1 MSYPFEMIA
10 KRIAMLICASLA
22 LIIGSCTGPFSSPDV
37 EPGINLEPAPADST
51 IAMPAGSCV
60 PIMVPKE
67 FIFLSWYEL
76 IDIRAENMLEKY
88 LDTSAEWRMRKLAE
102 AGFNTYF
109 DYRLNSLEEAE
120 ALLTLGDKTG
130 MNIIVECPELHD
142 PSQTADAVEAMSAH
156 PSLYAYNVWDEPELF
171 EYPEMISRIKEI
183 YKYDTIH
190 PCYVNL
196 FPNYGWDDWVEEK
209 YLETLRHYLKN
220 VPISFLSFDYY
231 PVVMDGENRVLRDA
245 WYHNL
250 EDIRTAANEAKI
262 PIWSFALA
270 KPHGPYPIPTLADL
284 RIQHFSNLV
293 YGAVAF
299 QYFTTS
305 WIVWNDAVN
314 STVYPIVKQ
323 VNKELKQM
331 EPIFLGADIKD
342 IWHTGETIPRGT
354 KALTSYPSGITNIKT
369 GNEGTVVSFFT
380 NKGRQYIAFVNRSC
394 TEETTLEIAF
404 ETEAVYIDKDG
415 TETPVS
421 SSYTIEAGDIRIFSW
436 K

>member
-1 MSYPFEMIA
+1 MLSLSVMFIKRVPVLLYTTIA
-10 KRIAMLICASLA
+10 ILIC
-22 LIIGSCTGPFSSPDV
+22 SCNPSATSPNEV
-37 EPGINLEPAPADST
+37 ETEDTPIENG
-51 IAMPAGSCV
+51 AGSCV
-60 PIMVPKE
+60 PIMVPEE

-76 IDIRAENMLEKY
+76 IDIRTENMLDKY
-88 LDTSAEWRMRKLAE
+88 LDPSAEWRMRKLAE

-120 ALLTLGDKTG
+120 ALLSLGDKTG
-130 MNIIVECPELHD
+130 MKIIVECPELHD
-142 PSQTADAVEAMSAH
+142 PSQRERAVEAMSVH

-220 VPISFLSFDYY
+220 VPVSFLSFDYY

-284 RIQHFSNLV
+284 RVQHFSNLV

-299 QYFTTS
+299 QYFTTA
-305 WIVWNDAVN
+305 WIVWYDEI
-314 STVYPIVKQ
+314 SDIYPFVKQ
-323 VNKELKQM
+323 VNEELKQM

-354 KALTSYPSGITNIKT
+354 KALTSYPSGITPFI
-369 GNEGTVVSFFT
+369 S
-380 NKGRQYIAFVNRSC
+380 
-394 TEETTLEIAF
+394 
-404 ETEAVYIDKDG
+404 
-415 TETPVS
+415 
-421 SSYTIEAGDIRIFSW
+421 
-436 K
+436 